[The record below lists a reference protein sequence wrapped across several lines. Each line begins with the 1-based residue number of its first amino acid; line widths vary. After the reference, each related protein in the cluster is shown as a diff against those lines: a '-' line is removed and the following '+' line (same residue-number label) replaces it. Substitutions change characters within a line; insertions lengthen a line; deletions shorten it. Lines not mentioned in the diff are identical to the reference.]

1 MLQFEKPIYKITD
14 SIENNFYGRF
24 ELEPLE
30 RGFGTTLGNALRRVM
45 LSSLPGSAISCV
57 KVDKVLHEFQTIEG
71 VYEDV
76 MTIIL
81 NLKKVVFKVD
91 SDDPYYETTLEVHKG
106 EGEVTAA
113 DIIHSNEIEVIN
125 PEQHIATVSA
135 GGNLHMFLTV
145 RRGVGYVSSVQN
157 KEYNKSVGVI
167 SIDSIYT
174 PIVNVAFNVE
184 KTRVENVNVASFDK
198 LEIEV
203 TTNGSISAKEALAIA
218 SKMMIEHLEVVV
230 ELSEKASTSNYMIEA
245 EDEAQNRRLEMT
257 IDELDLS
264 VRSYN
269 CLKRAGLNTV
279 AELTAKSE
287 EDMIKV
293 RNLGRKSLKEIKEMA
308 IKYNM
313 TEEDAQKEIDKI
325 LNDKKEISKRIK
337 ILLII

>member
-1 MLQFEKPIYKITD
+1 MKDLKFLKPNTSVEELSQD
-14 SIENNFYGRF
+14 GSYGKF
-24 ELEPLE
+24 VISPLE
-30 RGFGTTLGNALRRVM
+30 RGFGITLGNALRRTL
-45 LSSLPGSAISCV
+45 LSSLPGCAIV
-57 KVDKVLHEFQTIEG
+57 NMKIDGAEHEFQNVDG
-71 VYEDV
+71 VVEDV
-76 MTIIL
+76 ITIIL
-81 NLKKVVFKVD
+81 NLKRVVLSTD
-91 SDDPYYETTLEVHKG
+91 SEDPNFETTVEIHKG

-113 DIIHSNEIEVIN
+113 DIIHSNEIEVVN

-293 RNLGRKSLKEIKEMA
+293 RNLGRKSLKEIKE
-308 IKYNM
+308 KL
-313 TEEDAQKEIDKI
+313 EDLGLGFRK
-325 LNDKKEISKRIK
+325 N
-337 ILLII
+337 

>member
-1 MLQFEKPIYKITD
+1 MKELKFEKPRT
-14 SIENNFYGRF
+14 SIEEVSNQGSYGKF
-24 ELEPLE
+24 VISPLE
-30 RGFGTTLGNALRRVM
+30 RGFGITLSNALRRTL
-45 LSSLPGSAISCV
+45 LSSLPGCAIV
-57 KVDKVLHEFQTIEG
+57 NMKIDGAEHEFQNVDG
-71 VYEDV
+71 VVEDV
-76 MTIIL
+76 ITIIL
-81 NLKKVVFKVD
+81 NLKRVVLATD
-91 SDDPYYETTLEVHKG
+91 SEDPNFETTVEIHKG

-113 DIIHSNEIEVIN
+113 DIIHSNEIEVVN

-293 RNLGRKSLKEIKEMA
+293 RNLGRKSLKEIKE
-308 IKYNM
+308 KL
-313 TEEDAQKEIDKI
+313 EDLGLGFRK
-325 LNDKKEISKRIK
+325 N
-337 ILLII
+337 

>member
-1 MLQFEKPIYKITD
+1 MKELKFEKPRT
-14 SIENNFYGRF
+14 SIEEVSNQGSYGKF
-24 ELEPLE
+24 VISPLE
-30 RGFGTTLGNALRRVM
+30 RGFGITLGNALRRTL
-45 LSSLPGSAISCV
+45 LSSLPGCAIV
-57 KVDKVLHEFQTIEG
+57 NMKIDGAEHEFQNVDG
-71 VYEDV
+71 VVEDV
-76 MTIIL
+76 ITIIL
-81 NLKKVVFKVD
+81 NLKRVVLTTD
-91 SDDPYYETTLEVHKG
+91 SEDPNFETTVEIHKG

-293 RNLGRKSLKEIKEMA
+293 RNLGRKSLKEIKE
-308 IKYNM
+308 KL
-313 TEEDAQKEIDKI
+313 EDLGLGFRK
-325 LNDKKEISKRIK
+325 N
-337 ILLII
+337 